1 MEHVLSMII
10 PGLISFSGSLLL
22 TKKNW
27 FREIVLLTQKTASPY
42 KEIKIW
48 PISEKKYDTFSHVF
62 SQRSFGCLKRE
73 NPFLSFGVQAT
84 LKEGRQVDYL
94 VELPLEYLKNLSK
107 NDFLLRVET
116 VLNFCHDNG
125 LDLDTRLDNT
135 AKLEMVVGKIPE
147 RYLVKIL
154 PLFLD
159 LCEKNLVSNDLY
171 ISGIAERKCLVR
183 MENTPG
189 TLLWKA
195 LDIFVVEPKRG
206 MEEACIKNL
215 LGKFALGVWPSVPL
229 DTFFPRLSKTNQAED
244 PPTPSGNLE
253 R

>member
-27 FREIVLLTQKTASPY
+27 FREIVLLTPKTASPY

-116 VLNFCHDNG
+116 VLTFCHDNG
-125 LDLDTRLDNT
+125 LDLDTRLDRI
-135 AKLEMVVGKIPE
+135 AQLEMVVGKIPE
-147 RYLVKIL
+147 PSLVKIL
-154 PLFLD
+154 PLFLA
-159 LCEKNLVSNDLY
+159 LCEKNLVSKDLY
-171 ISGIAERKCLVR
+171 ISEMAERKCLVR
-183 MENTPG
+183 MENDPG

-206 MEEACIKNL
+206 MEEVCIKNL
-215 LGKFALGVWPSVPL
+215 SGKFALGVWPSVPL
-229 DTFFPRLSKTNQAED
+229 DTFFPRLSKTNQEED
-244 PPTPSGNLE
+244 SPTPSGNLE